1 MRDYAFVKAGL
12 FVALAIFATANC
24 PAAPKFHA
32 ERPYPALG
40 LKMRTLASADPSPLP
55 PPQVFRCTSHGGD
68 GEERVMELLSPQ
80 ELWVRSQCAGRWVD
94 KSGNELLIGKASAL
108 PLPEGIGSPV
118 NFSSGEVRRLVTHEE
133 FDAEMEKATEG
144 FAGKEADVGAVREW
158 VAAFT
163 GVEVSEPEPINVRN
177 SFNLA
182 YVAFIPTQNPKTLAW
197 LFRTKG
203 GGGGAKPLFCAV
215 VKIADGTSPQK
226 VRKDFE
232 SQVLASVAPV
242 GNANASNVK
251 MGKNVFGDGANPSA
265 PQESSPERDAALAS
279 IENMKGWWY
288 ADAKGYVILSDIRSA
303 QGRRLV
309 RWMQKNMP
317 ALRGKLEEL
326 VPPAGEKRELNVVRV
341 FENRDSYRR
350 YLSGD
355 IEWSVGCWSPMRR
368 ELVINWIDDG
378 GKAQETVG
386 IIKHEGT
393 HQYLFYALEQSHLSL
408 WFNEGHACFMECAD
422 IDGQGKVSFRFK
434 DSHYFMFLK
443 QNLDSVTAN
452 IDFCVNADRDAFY
465 AGSGQN
471 RTLNY
476 ATAWALVWYLRIGL
490 PADSPYSSILDVY
503 REKVLETHDGA
514 EATRAAFHDIDMD
527 ALKKAFHSYWKRK

>member
-1 MRDYAFVKAGL
+1 
-12 FVALAIFATANC
+12 
-24 PAAPKFHA
+24 
-32 ERPYPALG
+32 
-40 LKMRTLASADPSPLP
+40 
-55 PPQVFRCTSHGGD
+55 
-68 GEERVMELLSPQ
+68 
-80 ELWVRSQCAGRWVD
+80 
-94 KSGNELLIGKASAL
+94 
-108 PLPEGIGSPV
+108 
-118 NFSSGEVRRLVTHEE
+118 
-133 FDAEMEKATEG
+133 
-144 FAGKEADVGAVREW
+144 
-158 VAAFT
+158 
-163 GVEVSEPEPINVRN
+163 
-177 SFNLA
+177 
-182 YVAFIPTQNPKTLAW
+182 
-197 LFRTKG
+197 
-203 GGGGAKPLFCAV
+203 
-215 VKIADGTSPQK
+215 
-226 VRKDFE
+226 
-232 SQVLASVAPV
+232 
-242 GNANASNVK
+242 
-251 MGKNVFGDGANPSA
+251 
-265 PQESSPERDAALAS
+265 
-279 IENMKGWWY
+279 
-288 ADAKGYVILSDIRSA
+288 
-303 QGRRLV
+303 
-309 RWMQKNMP
+309 MP

-434 DSHYFMFLK
+434 DSPYFMFLK

-490 PADSPYSSILDVY
+490 PKDSPYSSILDVY

-514 EATRAAFHDIDMD
+514 EATRAAFHDIDRN